1 MNHEIV
7 ESFAQMVRE
16 KGIDKDILVGIVE
29 DIFGMMVR
37 KKYGQE
43 ARFDVVV
50 NMEKG
55 DIEIYLEK
63 EVVDEVVDPSTQVDV
78 KEARKKSGED
88 LDVGEDFV
96 EIVPLET
103 FGRRLVVSAKQNL
116 NQRIKEIER
125 ESIYNEYSST
135 IGEIVVGEI
144 YQIRKGKGEILVIHN
159 KNELI
164 LPRSEQIY
172 KERYKK
178 GDTIRAVVKEV
189 RKGAS
194 NPVVII
200 SRADPQF
207 LMRLFE
213 IEIPEIYDGI
223 IEIKKIAREPGDR
236 AKVAVLSHDDRI
248 DAVGA
253 CVGMKGVRIHAIVRE
268 LNNEN
273 IDVINY
279 SEDRNQFITK
289 ALSPAKLLSI
299 ELDEEGKKA
308 TVLVAADQVSLAIGK
323 NGQNVRLASKL
334 TGYDIQLVKEGGE
347 EEEEYDMDLSEFRE
361 ELGDVLFHKFFDEN
375 YKTARD
381 VLDTPKE
388 TLVEALGVET
398 ARMDEIFEMLQQGL
412 EEAEIEEE
420 EDEEEKEPAA
430 AEVKPEEAVAE
441 EAGEKNEEKVK
452 EEETGKEK
460 EEEAREEETAEEKE
474 EVKAKKEESGGEKEE
489 IKGKEEETGEEE
501 EKEEESGE
509 EKDEVKNEETPRED
523 GKDQEESKKEQEE
536 A

>member
-7 ESFAQMVRE
+7 ESFAQMVRD
-16 KGIDKDILVGIVE
+16 KGIDKDILVGIIE

-37 KKYGQE
+37 KKYGQT
-43 ARFDVVV
+43 AKFDVVV

-63 EVVDEVVDPSTQVDV
+63 EVVEEVVDPATQIDI
-78 KEARKKSGED
+78 KEAKKKSGGED
-88 LDVGEDFV
+88 LEVGEEFV
-96 EIVPLET
+96 EIIPLET

-125 ESIYNEYSST
+125 ESIYNEYT
-135 IGEIVVGEI
+135 NTVGEIVVGEI
-144 YQIRKGKGEILVIHN
+144 YQIRKGKGEILVVHN

-194 NPVVII
+194 NPLVII

-223 IEIKKIAREPGDR
+223 IEIKRIAREPGDR

-279 SEDRNQFITK
+279 SEEPVQFITK
-289 ALSPAKLLSI
+289 SLAPAKLLNI
-299 ELDEEGKKA
+299 AADPETKKA
-308 TVLVAADQVSLAIGK
+308 VVLVAADQVSLAIGK

-347 EEEEYDMDLSEFRE
+347 EEEEYDMELSEFRE

-388 TLVEALGVET
+388 TLVATLGVE
-398 ARMDEIFEMLQQGL
+398 AEKINEIVEMLKKGL
-412 EEAEIEEE
+412 EEAEIEDEGDEGEE
-420 EDEEEKEPAA
+420 AEETATAPAEAA
-430 AEVKPEEAVAE
+430 AEAQPRDEPQ
-441 EAGEKNEEKVK
+441 EEKPQAAP
-452 EEETGKEK
+452 ESSPTEDSTPLS
-460 EEEAREEETAEEKE
+460 AEDEP
-474 EVKAKKEESGGEKEE
+474 KK
-489 IKGKEEETGEEE
+489 
-501 EKEEESGE
+501 
-509 EKDEVKNEETPRED
+509 D
-523 GKDQEESKKEQEE
+523 
-536 A
+536 

>member
-37 KKYGQE
+37 KKYGPTVKY
-43 ARFDVVV
+43 DVVV
-50 NMEKG
+50 NMDKG
-55 DIEIYLEK
+55 DIEIYLER
-63 EVVDEVVDPSTQVDV
+63 EVVEEVVDPVTQIEP

-88 LDVGEDFV
+88 MDVGEEFV
-96 EIVPLET
+96 EIVPLDS

-125 ESIYNEYSST
+125 EAIYNEYSTSL
-135 IGEIVVGEI
+135 GEIVVGEI

-189 RKGAS
+189 RKGAG
-194 NPVVII
+194 NPVVIV
-200 SRADPQF
+200 SRTDPQF
-207 LMRLFE
+207 LTRLFE

-223 IEIKKIAREPGDR
+223 IEIKAIAREPGDR
-236 AKVAVLSHDDRI
+236 AKVSVLSHDDRI

-273 IDVINY
+273 IDVINW
-279 SEDRNQFITK
+279 SDDPLVFITRS
-289 ALSPAKLLSI
+289 LSPAKLKEI
-299 ELDEEGKKA
+299 QLDKETKKA
-308 TVLVAADQVSLAIGK
+308 NVTVAADQVSLAIGK
-323 NGQNVRLASKL
+323 NGQNVRLASRL
-334 TGYDIQLVKEGGE
+334 TGYDIQLIKEGG

-361 ELGDVLFHKFFDEN
+361 ELGDVMFHKFFDEG
-375 YKTARD
+375 YESVHD
-381 VLDTPKE
+381 VIDTPIEELVNTLGIEKE
-388 TLVEALGVET
+388 KIE
-398 ARMDEIFEMLQQGL
+398 EIVGLLKRGL
-412 EEAEIEEE
+412 EDAEIEDAEDGAEAPAARPEATAEKAEAPAGKSEATAEE
-420 EDEEEKEPAA
+420 GADQEVEKTEPKGETDKTEENESPEPPESKEKEP
-430 AEVKPEEAVAE
+430 
-441 EAGEKNEEKVK
+441 
-452 EEETGKEK
+452 
-460 EEEAREEETAEEKE
+460 
-474 EVKAKKEESGGEKEE
+474 
-489 IKGKEEETGEEE
+489 
-501 EKEEESGE
+501 
-509 EKDEVKNEETPRED
+509 
-523 GKDQEESKKEQEE
+523 Q
-536 A
+536 

>member
-16 KGIDKDILVGIVE
+16 KGIDKDLLVGIIE

-37 KKYGQE
+37 KKYGPTAKFE
-43 ARFDVVV
+43 VVV
-50 NMEKG
+50 NMDKG

-63 EVVDEVVDPSTQVDV
+63 EVVEEVTDPIAQININ
-78 KEARKKSGED
+78 EAKKSDTDIEI
-88 LDVGEDFV
+88 GEDFV
-96 EIVPLET
+96 EIVPMES

-125 ESIYNEYSST
+125 EAIYTEYTNSV
-135 IGEIVVGEI
+135 GEIVVGEI
-144 YQIRKGKGEILVIHN
+144 YQIRKGRGEILVIHN

-189 RKGAS
+189 RKSAGT
-194 NPVVII
+194 PIVII
-200 SRADPQF
+200 SRTDPQF

-236 AKVAVLSHDDRI
+236 AKIAVLSHDDRV

-279 SEDRNQFITK
+279 TDDQLLLVTR
-289 ALSPAKLLSI
+289 ALAPAKLKDI
-299 ELDEEGKKA
+299 QIDVENKKVA
-308 TVLVAADQVSLAIGK
+308 VTVAADQVSLAIGK

-334 TGYDIQLVKEGGE
+334 TGFDIQLIKEAAP
-347 EEEEYDMDLSEFRE
+347 EEEYDMELSEFRE

-381 VLDTPKE
+381 VLDAKRE
-388 TLVEALGVET
+388 ELIAHLGIEPEKI
-398 ARMDEIFEMLQQGL
+398 DEILEMLRKGL

-420 EDEEEKEPAA
+420 GENEVEEASEKPPTTESTEASPKAENSTSEVIPAEQQHEEK
-430 AEVKPEEAVAE
+430 
-441 EAGEKNEEKVK
+441 
-452 EEETGKEK
+452 T
-460 EEEAREEETAEEKE
+460 
-474 EVKAKKEESGGEKEE
+474 
-489 IKGKEEETGEEE
+489 
-501 EKEEESGE
+501 
-509 EKDEVKNEETPRED
+509 
-523 GKDQEESKKEQEE
+523 
-536 A
+536 

>member
-37 KKYGQE
+37 KKYGPTVK
-43 ARFDVVV
+43 FDVVV
-50 NMEKG
+50 NMDKG
-55 DIEIYLEK
+55 DIEIYLER
-63 EVVDEVVDPSTQVDV
+63 EVVEEVVDPVTQIDT

-88 LDVGEDFV
+88 MEVGEEFV
-96 EIVPLET
+96 EIVPLDS

-125 ESIYNEYSST
+125 EAIFNEYTTSM
-135 IGEIVVGEI
+135 GEIVVGEI

-189 RKGAS
+189 RKGAG

-200 SRADPQF
+200 SRTDSQF

-223 IEIKKIAREPGDR
+223 IEIKAIAREPGDR
-236 AKVAVLSHDDRI
+236 AKVSVLSHDDRI

-273 IDVINY
+273 IDVINW
-279 SEDRNQFITK
+279 SDDPMVFITRSL
-289 ALSPAKLLSI
+289 APAKLKEIQL
-299 ELDEEGKKA
+299 EKENKKA
-308 TVLVAADQVSLAIGK
+308 NVTVAADQVSLAIGK

-334 TGYDIQLVKEGGE
+334 TGYDIQLIKEGG

-361 ELGDVLFHKFFDEN
+361 ELGDVMFHKFFDEG
-375 YKTARD
+375 YETVHD
-381 VLDTPKE
+381 VIDTSIDELVATLGIEKE
-388 TLVEALGVET
+388 KIA
-398 ARMDEIFEMLQQGL
+398 EIVSLLRGGL
-412 EEAEIEEE
+412 EDAEIE
-420 EDEEEKEPAA
+420 D
-430 AEVKPEEAVAE
+430 AE
-441 EAGEKNEEKVK
+441 EAGGVLAPTPSEPASAES
-452 EEETGKEK
+452 T
-460 EEEAREEETAEEKE
+460 ATAEEPASEEAAPETKE
-474 EVKAKKEESGGEKEE
+474 PASEEAASETKEPAGEEAAPETKEPASE
-489 IKGKEEETGEEE
+489 GQGEQEAGETGPTEPE
-501 EKEEESGE
+501 EKQ
-509 EKDEVKNEETPRED
+509 P
-523 GKDQEESKKEQEE
+523 Q
-536 A
+536 

>member
-7 ESFAQMVRE
+7 ESFAQMARD
-16 KGIDKDILVGIVE
+16 KGIDKDILIGIIE

-37 KKYGQE
+37 KKYGPN
-43 ARFDVVV
+43 AKFDVVV

-63 EVVDEVVDPSTQVDV
+63 QVVEVVEDPLTQI
-78 KEARKKSGED
+78 EAKDANKKSDEKLEPGDE
-88 LDVGEDFV
+88 FV
-96 EIVPLET
+96 EIVPLDT
-103 FGRRLVVSAKQNL
+103 FGRRLVISAKQNL

-125 ESIYNEYSST
+125 EAIFNEYTNSL
-135 IGEIVVGEI
+135 GEIIVGEI

-178 GDTIRAVVKEV
+178 GDTLRAVVKEV
-189 RKGAS
+189 RKGAG

-200 SRADPQF
+200 SRTDPQF

-213 IEIPEIYDGI
+213 IEIPEIYDGL
-223 IEIKKIAREPGDR
+223 IEIKRIAREPGDR

-273 IDVINY
+273 IDVINHT
-279 SEDRNQFITK
+279 EDPLQFITR
-289 ALSPAKLLSI
+289 ALAPAKLKEI
-299 ELDEEGKKA
+299 QLDKENKKA
-308 TVLVAADQVSLAIGK
+308 AVIVANDQVSLAIGR

-334 TGYDIQLVKEGGE
+334 TGFELQVLKEGG
-347 EEEEYDMDLSEFRE
+347 EEEYDMDLSEFRE

-375 YKTARD
+375 YETVRD
-381 VLDTPKE
+381 VIEAPKGE
-388 TLVEALGVET
+388 LIATLGIEQEKI
-398 ARMDEIFEMLQQGL
+398 DEIVAMLKKGL

-420 EDEEEKEPAA
+420 
-430 AEVKPEEAVAE
+430 
-441 EAGEKNEEKVK
+441 
-452 EEETGKEK
+452 
-460 EEEAREEETAEEKE
+460 
-474 EVKAKKEESGGEKEE
+474 
-489 IKGKEEETGEEE
+489 
-501 EKEEESGE
+501 GE
-509 EKDEVKNEETPRED
+509 EKLVETAKAPAPAEHAAE
-523 GKDQEESKKEQEE
+523 KAEHEQPETQDTHGAE
-536 A
+536 G

>member
-37 KKYGQE
+37 KKYGPTVK
-43 ARFDVVV
+43 FDVVV
-50 NMEKG
+50 NMDKG
-55 DIEIYLEK
+55 DIEIYLER
-63 EVVDEVVDPSTQVDV
+63 EVVETATDPVAQIDL
-78 KEARKKSGED
+78 KEARRRSGED
-88 LDVGEDFV
+88 IEIGEEYV
-96 EIVPLET
+96 EIVPLDT
-103 FGRRLVVSAKQNL
+103 FGRRLVISAKQNL

-125 ESIYNEYSST
+125 EAIYSEYTSAL
-135 IGEIVVGEI
+135 GEIVVGEI

-159 KNELI
+159 RNELI

-189 RKGAS
+189 RKGAG

-200 SRADPQF
+200 SRTDPQF

-223 IEIKKIAREPGDR
+223 IEIKAIAREPGDR
-236 AKVAVLSHDDRI
+236 AKIAVLSHDDRI

-273 IDVINY
+273 IDVINW
-279 SEDRNQFITK
+279 SDDPLMFITRS
-289 ALSPAKLLSI
+289 LSPSKLK
-299 ELDEEGKKA
+299 EMQLDKENKKA
-308 TVLVAADQVSLAIGK
+308 MVTVAADQVSLAIGK

-334 TGYDIQLVKEGGE
+334 TGYDIQLIKEGG

-361 ELGDVLFHKFFDEN
+361 ELGDVLFHKFFDEG
-375 YKTARD
+375 YETVKD
-381 VLDTPKE
+381 VIDTSAE
-388 TLVEALGVET
+388 ELVGTLGIEREKI
-398 ARMDEIFEMLQQGL
+398 DEILQLLKKGL
-412 EEAEIEEE
+412 EEAEIEE
-420 EDEEEKEPAA
+420 
-430 AEVKPEEAVAE
+430 AE
-441 EAGEKNEEKVK
+441 EAPGAQPAAK
-452 EEETGKEK
+452 EEGASEAENSTEGPAEK
-460 EEEAREEETAEEKE
+460 KPAEGEQGDQTAPS
-474 EVKAKKEESGGEKEE
+474 EVS
-489 IKGKEEETGEEE
+489 
-501 EKEEESGE
+501 
-509 EKDEVKNEETPRED
+509 KDE
-523 GKDQEESKKEQEE
+523 EQPQP
-536 A
+536 